1 MPRPLRLE
9 FENAC
14 YHVMNRG
21 SGYQDIFKEDKHR
34 VIFLDLLSEV
44 SLVYGV
50 EIFAYCLMYHLL
62 MRTPCR
68 LG

>member
-34 VIFLDLLSEV
+34 FIFLDLLSEV
-44 SLVYGV
+44 SLVYVV
-50 EIFAYCLMYHLL
+50 EFLL
-62 MRTPCR
+62 IV
-68 LG
+68 